1 MKSVPTLESA
11 IAPMENLINICA
23 KGGFNLTKS
32 VSNNHKV
39 WVSIPLGKKA
49 DPSLDVNLDELPVD
63 RALRVWT
70 QSQTYLVLRC

>member
-1 MKSVPTLESA
+1 MTMKEVLIQLWYTLSDNFYVDDLLKSVPTLESA

-39 WVSIPLGKKA
+39 WVSIPIEHWGYG
-49 DPSLDVNLDELPVD
+49 D
-63 RALRVWT
+63 T
-70 QSQTYLVLRC
+70 